1 MYFYFAFSIFS
12 AYFGGYFHEQNYEDF
27 WIPNGISGVFAENFM
42 TEKCGQLNTRF
53 FKFKTL

>member
-27 WIPNGISGVFAENFM
+27 WIPNGIAGVFAENFM
-42 TEKCGQLNTRF
+42 TEKCGQLNT
-53 FKFKTL
+53 